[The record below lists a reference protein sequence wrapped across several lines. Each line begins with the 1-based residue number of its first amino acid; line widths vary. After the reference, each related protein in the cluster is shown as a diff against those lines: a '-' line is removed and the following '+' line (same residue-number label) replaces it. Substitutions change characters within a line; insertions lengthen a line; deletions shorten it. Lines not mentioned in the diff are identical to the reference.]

1 MHNSKKGKN
10 FPVGCFFVDSSGKLK
25 GTKRGKWR
33 QIIEK
38 DRRNGKKS
46 RKEKTFARNR
56 NAPVRGTCVND
67 PNTDFHV
74 GSRPIISD

>member
-38 DRRNGKKS
+38 DRRKGKKS
-46 RKEKTFARNR
+46 GKEK
-56 NAPVRGTCVND
+56 GK
-67 PNTDFHV
+67 
-74 GSRPIISD
+74 